1 MPMIPDHPKRYQL
14 SNELHAR
21 PFPRLSSPACAT
33 FLALTDGCQDG
44 PIDKDKQ
51 RSELIRLL
59 DRFGAPHP
67 QPGATH
73 YSGPLGK
80 QNLKWELHT
89 EFVTYTLFGGR
100 NAEVAPERA
109 FDPVTFG
116 GFPAEWLAAYDG
128 LCVTSVLI
136 NIETQTDDSAIDKRV
151 ESWLVRESL
160 SVSRVLD
167 DALVIAGDFR
177 IDPTGQMRFAA
188 FARPET
194 GPGRIG
200 RVVQRLCEIETYK
213 AMSMLGFSKARDM
226 AVRIS
231 QLDASLTT
239 LIEDMGRGEN
249 QADDTLK
256 SLLGISA
263 ELEDLMART
272 NYRFEATRAY
282 AALVHQRIEILREE
296 PFAQRQSFAEFM
308 MRRFDPAMRTVAA
321 TQQQL
326 NGLTQAATR
335 AGELLRTRV
344 DVARSAQNQQ
354 LLESMDRRSD
364 QQLRLQSTVEGLSV
378 VAISYYAVNLV
389 TYMVAPMTTSMNVPK
404 TLALAVL
411 TPAVVC
417 LVWLVVRRIRKRA
430 H

>member
-1 MPMIPDHPKRYQL
+1 M
-14 SNELHAR
+14 
-21 PFPRLSSPACAT
+21 
-33 FLALTDGCQDG
+33 
-44 PIDKDKQ
+44 
-51 RSELIRLL
+51 
-59 DRFGAPHP
+59 
-67 QPGATH
+67 
-73 YSGPLGK
+73 
-80 QNLKWELHT
+80 
-89 EFVTYTLFGGR
+89 
-100 NAEVAPERA
+100 
-109 FDPVTFG
+109 
-116 GFPAEWLAAYDG
+116 
-128 LCVTSVLI
+128 
-136 NIETQTDDSAIDKRV
+136 
-151 ESWLVRESL
+151 
-160 SVSRVLD
+160 
-167 DALVIAGDFR
+167 
-177 IDPTGQMRFAA
+177 
-188 FARPET
+188 
-194 GPGRIG
+194 
-200 RVVQRLCEIETYK
+200 
-213 AMSMLGFSKARDM
+213 
-226 AVRIS
+226 RIS

-239 LIEDMGRGEN
+239 LIEDMGRAGN